1 MPGRCGTD
9 RRVGGSAST
18 PVIARG
24 DIWPPGCPTVQRVEG
39 PPLSRDLVGAYLG
52 GVDWLL
58 DILGRAEVRG
68 AWAQPS
74 LLPDYSVGGLAAH
87 AVHGVVWLEQLL
99 KDTQPVGLRRVS
111 VFEFFGPN
119 RVEKESVDPIAVS
132 LQSAAEA
139 FAHTGAD
146 AVTAACTTSRKE
158 LLGLLEGGSSDR
170 AVPVLR
176 VAGGQVALCDYVR
189 TRVLDVVVHGTTSF
203 AGSPASRRRTHP
215 CAPWRSLWGPVGAG
229 PGPGGG
235 PRHLARFHAHRTGA
249 ARSAARAVKGQASTL
264 RRKFFRPRVKK
275 TTLNSMMAG

>member
-176 VAGGQVALCDYVR
+176 VAGGRVALCDYLR
-189 TRVLDVVVHGTTSF
+189 TRVLEVVVHGDDIVCSLPGLTS
-203 AGSPASRRRTHP
+203 PDP
-215 CAPWRSLWGPVGAG
+215 PVRSMEVSLGVCLE
-229 PGPGGG
+229 
-235 PRHLARFHAHRTGA
+235 LARARVGDLGTLRGFARTE
-249 ARSAARAVKGQASTL
+249 RAVADPL
-264 RRKFFRPRVKK
+264 RV
-275 TTLNSMMAG
+275 L